1 MLTLVTPMTKRL
13 DVVQAVRHVEVGKA
27 VDRFNMVRVRGLGG
41 NRNRA
46 PTAIKVIAD
55 QSLPLEVSAAW
66 PLTVGEEESRLPFVV
81 FRVRLLTA
89 GLIRG
94 GRPRVVGRFRIM
106 EVGQHTVFVN
116 PNGVLKNVL
125 ADAFGSRYVFLP
137 AYRFHRSPES
147 LLV

>member
-1 MLTLVTPMTKRL
+1 MTKRL

-46 PTAIKVIAD
+46 PTAIKAVAD

-66 PLTVGEEESRLPFVV
+66 PLTVGEEEIRLPFVV

-89 GLIRG
+89 GLIR
-94 GRPRVVGRFRIM
+94 FR
-106 EVGQHTVFVN
+106 
-116 PNGVLKNVL
+116 
-125 ADAFGSRYVFLP
+125 
-137 AYRFHRSPES
+137 
-147 LLV
+147 